1 MSEKTPDTFEEKVE
15 HIPTPDE
22 VSEIIRQM
30 VGGEFQET
38 KRCLD
43 AKGNLYRIDAIAPG
57 TREGES
63 LEIFYIRKGV
73 YPSGD
78 QAAETEIHSV
88 YVGDDYCGPAGPQA
102 SLADGQWVLTS

>member
-1 MSEKTPDTFEEKVE
+1 MSEKTPDTFEQKVE